1 MSFEPALA
9 PLAYAAEL
17 QAFGQRL
24 ARIRKRRHLS
34 QAKLAEV
41 VGLDR
46 PFLGALERGHKNP
59 SLVTLMR
66 LSLAL
71 DTELAELV
79 PTLNAI
85 RDSLIT
91 HGSDLLDGEGSP
103 TIQ

>member
-1 MSFEPALA
+1 
-9 PLAYAAEL
+9 
-17 QAFGQRL
+17 
-24 ARIRKRRHLS
+24 
-34 QAKLAEV
+34 
-41 VGLDR
+41 
-46 PFLGALERGHKNP
+46 
-59 SLVTLMR
+59 MR

-79 PTLNAI
+79 PSLNAI